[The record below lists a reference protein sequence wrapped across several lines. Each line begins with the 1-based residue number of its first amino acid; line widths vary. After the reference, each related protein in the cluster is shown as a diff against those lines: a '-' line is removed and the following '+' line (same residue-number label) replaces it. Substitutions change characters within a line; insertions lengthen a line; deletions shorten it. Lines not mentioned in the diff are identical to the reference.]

1 MKMGPILTFLIILI
15 NQLEKSEAREAS
27 YIGNLTT
34 LQHGV
39 SGDIHSTD
47 DEMVLEIKNFK
58 YDGKGP
64 DAFFYVGKKGTEPNS
79 DGIRLPYPENSDQK
93 LGEFNGETIKINL
106 PKEIR
111 FDEIGWLSVWCRKF
125 SVDFGHWIENY
136 GSSNVN
142 IDENHNEN
150 DHYGS
155 SNVNIDEKHE
165 ENDHYGSSNVNIDE
179 KHDENDHY
187 GSTNVNIDENH
198 NENDHYGSTNVN
210 IDENHNQ
217 NGHYG
222 STNVNID
229 ESEASKHS
237 DYDGCNQDRGCFGL
251 QEGCTSSGNCPAMV
265 TYQYLQDSNQFQ
277 FKLHIKSVDSG
288 RYVAVGFSND
298 PKMGDDLVIFCSTE
312 DGASPQLSW
321 NKGKSNI
328 QGVQGL
334 DLLQKISVTAVDGAK
349 SCDFTLPNELKF
361 TPPGGSEQKS
371 YDIGSGKYHMLLS
384 IGPFESST
392 GNLFYH
398 SDKVVSAKPL
408 NLKSFKSVELQAKGW
423 MAQIHGFLMILAWM
437 GSAASGMMLARY
449 FKKTWRSVRPF
460 DKDLWFRLHQLFMSF
475 TVLSTIAGIVVI
487 AIDRGNAPLSLEQV
501 KKNPHPAL
509 GMVCIITAFIQP
521 LMALLRPHPES
532 DKRWVFNIAHFLF
545 GNISYTFAIA
555 AIFKAM
561 EYSELEMPENV
572 VYLLMAYVIV
582 HVLIHFT
589 LTGQRWCSEKN
600 IENQVKDIDN
610 NEPLDAPGSGFRKSM
625 AFFYIGF
632 VFIISFSLIGW
643 MAYVH
648 SNGNKS

>member
-1 MKMGPILTFLIILI
+1 MG
-15 NQLEKSEAREAS
+15 
-27 YIGNLTT
+27 
-34 LQHGV
+34 
-39 SGDIHSTD
+39 
-47 DEMVLEIKNFK
+47 
-58 YDGKGP
+58 
-64 DAFFYVGKKGTEPNS
+64 FFYVGKKGTEINS

-106 PKEIR
+106 RNEIK

-125 SVDFGHWIENY
+125 SVDFGHLIFDY

-155 SNVNIDEKHE
+155 SNVNIDEKLDEKH
-165 ENDHYGSSNVNIDE
+165 NYDSSNVNIDE
-179 KHDENDHY
+179 
-187 GSTNVNIDENH
+187 NINENH
-198 NENDHYGSTNVN
+198 NYDS
-210 IDENHNQ
+210 
-217 NGHYG
+217 
-222 STNVNID
+222 SNVNID

-384 IGPFESST
+384 TGPFSS
-392 GNLFYH
+392 GKLNQH
-398 SDKVVSAKPL
+398 S
-408 NLKSFKSVELQAKGW
+408 
-423 MAQIHGFLMILAWM
+423 
-437 GSAASGMMLARY
+437 
-449 FKKTWRSVRPF
+449 
-460 DKDLWFRLHQLFMSF
+460 
-475 TVLSTIAGIVVI
+475 
-487 AIDRGNAPLSLEQV
+487 
-501 KKNPHPAL
+501 
-509 GMVCIITAFIQP
+509 
-521 LMALLRPHPES
+521 
-532 DKRWVFNIAHFLF
+532 
-545 GNISYTFAIA
+545 
-555 AIFKAM
+555 
-561 EYSELEMPENV
+561 
-572 VYLLMAYVIV
+572 
-582 HVLIHFT
+582 
-589 LTGQRWCSEKN
+589 
-600 IENQVKDIDN
+600 
-610 NEPLDAPGSGFRKSM
+610 
-625 AFFYIGF
+625 
-632 VFIISFSLIGW
+632 
-643 MAYVH
+643 
-648 SNGNKS
+648 

>member
-1 MKMGPILTFLIILI
+1 M
-15 NQLEKSEAREAS
+15 
-27 YIGNLTT
+27 
-34 LQHGV
+34 
-39 SGDIHSTD
+39 
-47 DEMVLEIKNFK
+47 
-58 YDGKGP
+58 
-64 DAFFYVGKKGTEPNS
+64 GKKGTEINS

-125 SVDFGHWIENY
+125 SVDFGHLIFDNENY

-142 IDENHNEN
+142 IDENINEN

-155 SNVNIDEKHE
+155 SNVNIDEKHN

-179 KHDENDHY
+179 NINENHNY
-187 GSTNVNIDENH
+187 GSSNVNIDENH

-210 IDENHNQ
+210 IDEK
-217 NGHYG
+217 
-222 STNVNID
+222 IKP
-229 ESEASKHS
+229 SKHS

-251 QEGCTSSGNCPAMV
+251 QEGCTSSSNCPAMV

-288 RYVAVGFSND
+288 HYVAVGFSND

-321 NKGKSNI
+321 NEGKSNI

-334 DLLQKISVTAVDGAK
+334 DLIQKISVTAVDGAK

-392 GNLFYH
+392 GNLIYH

-408 NLKSFKSVELQAKGW
+408 NLKSFKSVELQTKGW

-437 GSAASGMMLARY
+437 GSAASGMLLARY

-532 DKRWVFNIAHFLF
+532 DKRWIFNVTHWLF
-545 GNISYTFAIA
+545 GKQYF
-555 AIFKAM
+555 
-561 EYSELEMPENV
+561 
-572 VYLLMAYVIV
+572 
-582 HVLIHFT
+582 
-589 LTGQRWCSEKN
+589 
-600 IENQVKDIDN
+600 
-610 NEPLDAPGSGFRKSM
+610 
-625 AFFYIGF
+625 
-632 VFIISFSLIGW
+632 
-643 MAYVH
+643 
-648 SNGNKS
+648 

>member
-1 MKMGPILTFLIILI
+1 MGTSKTSYNQIFFLIILQKILNMKMLMAPILTFLILI
-15 NQLEKSEAREAS
+15 NNQGKSEARMAS
-27 YIGNLTT
+27 LMGT
-34 LQHGV
+34 LKTIKHGV

-179 KHDENDHY
+179 KLDEKDHY
-187 GSTNVNIDENH
+187 GSSNVNIDENINESH
-198 NENDHYGSTNVN
+198 NYDSSNVN
-210 IDENHNQ
+210 IDENINQ
-217 NGHYG
+217 NHNYD
-222 STNVNID
+222 SSNVNID

-251 QEGCTSSGNCPAMV
+251 QGGCTSSGNCPAMV

-312 DGASPQLSW
+312 DCASPQLSW
-321 NKGKSNI
+321 NEGKSNV

-361 TPPGGSEQKS
+361 MPPGGSEQKS

-423 MAQIHGFLMILAWM
+423 M
-437 GSAASGMMLARY
+437 
-449 FKKTWRSVRPF
+449 P
-460 DKDLWFRLHQLFMSF
+460 DD
-475 TVLSTIAGIVVI
+475 
-487 AIDRGNAPLSLEQV
+487 LSLDGICSFWYDV
-501 KKNPHPAL
+501 GK
-509 GMVCIITAFIQP
+509 
-521 LMALLRPHPES
+521 
-532 DKRWVFNIAHFLF
+532 
-545 GNISYTFAIA
+545 
-555 AIFKAM
+555 IFQ
-561 EYSELEMPENV
+561 ENLE
-572 VYLLMAYVIV
+572 I
-582 HVLIHFT
+582 
-589 LTGQRWCSEKN
+589 C
-600 IENQVKDIDN
+600 
-610 NEPLDAPGSGFRKSM
+610 
-625 AFFYIGF
+625 
-632 VFIISFSLIGW
+632 
-643 MAYVH
+643 
-648 SNGNKS
+648 

>member
-27 YIGNLTT
+27 FIGNLTT

-64 DAFFYVGKKGTEPNS
+64 AAFFYVGKKGTEIKNANS

-150 DHYGS
+150 DNYGSSNVNIDEKHDENDHYGS

-179 KHDENDHY
+179 NINENHNYD
-187 GSTNVNIDENH
+187 SSNVNID
-198 NENDHYGSTNVN
+198 
-210 IDENHNQ
+210 
-217 NGHYG
+217 
-222 STNVNID
+222 
-229 ESEASKHS
+229 EASKHS

-392 GNLFYH
+392 GNLNYH

-561 EYSELEMPENV
+561 EYSELGMPENV
-572 VYLLMAYVIV
+572 VYLLIAYVIV

-643 MAYVH
+643 IAYVH
-648 SNGNKS
+648 

>member
-1 MKMGPILTFLIILI
+1 MGTSKTSYNQIFFLIILQKILNMKMLMAPILTFLILI
-15 NQLEKSEAREAS
+15 NNQGKSEARMAS
-27 YIGNLTT
+27 LMGT
-34 LQHGV
+34 LKTIKNGV

-47 DEMVLEIKNFK
+47 NEMVLEIKNFK

-64 DAFFYVGKKGTEPNS
+64 DVYFYVGKKGTEIKNANI

-150 DHYGS
+150 DNYGS
-155 SNVNIDEKHE
+155 S
-165 ENDHYGSSNVNIDE
+165 
-179 KHDENDHY
+179 
-187 GSTNVNIDENH
+187 
-198 NENDHYGSTNVN
+198 
-210 IDENHNQ
+210 
-217 NGHYG
+217 
-222 STNVNID
+222 NVNID

-288 RYVAVGFSND
+288 HYVAVGFSND

-334 DLLQKISVTAVDGAK
+334 DLLQKVSVTAVDGAK

-423 MAQIHGFLMILAWM
+423 M
-437 GSAASGMMLARY
+437 
-449 FKKTWRSVRPF
+449 P
-460 DKDLWFRLHQLFMSF
+460 DD
-475 TVLSTIAGIVVI
+475 
-487 AIDRGNAPLSLEQV
+487 LSLDGICSFWYDV
-501 KKNPHPAL
+501 GK
-509 GMVCIITAFIQP
+509 
-521 LMALLRPHPES
+521 
-532 DKRWVFNIAHFLF
+532 
-545 GNISYTFAIA
+545 
-555 AIFKAM
+555 IFQ
-561 EYSELEMPENV
+561 ENLE
-572 VYLLMAYVIV
+572 I
-582 HVLIHFT
+582 
-589 LTGQRWCSEKN
+589 C
-600 IENQVKDIDN
+600 
-610 NEPLDAPGSGFRKSM
+610 
-625 AFFYIGF
+625 
-632 VFIISFSLIGW
+632 
-643 MAYVH
+643 
-648 SNGNKS
+648 